1 MRCNV
6 RRLLPSR
13 NVIPAK
19 AGIQA
24 MGLLA
29 SIVSLLQT
37 VWIPAFAGMTVM
49 SATAQSAAPDTMRDD
64 RGRELSLVVPPTRI
78 ISLLPSLTESICA
91 LGACA
96 KLVGTDRYSNAPAS
110 VVALPKLGG
119 LDDAQ
124 VERIVALKPDVVLA
138 SPSTRMVGRLESLG
152 LKVMVLESRSHA
164 DVKRSLQ
171 QLATM
176 LGTPQ
181 AAQQVWSQIER
192 DVKEAQAKVPAAL
205 RGQRVYFEVAATP
218 YAAGESSFIG
228 ETLTLLGMRNAVPA
242 ELGPFPKL
250 NPEFVVR
257 AQPDVIMAASR
268 SLAEMPMR
276 PGWGTLRA
284 LQQQRSCGFDAER
297 YEVLIRP
304 GPRLGEAA
312 GVLAQCLLSLEP
324 RL

>member
-1 MRCNV
+1 MKQQRLSAVV
-6 RRLLPSR
+6 RS
-13 NVIPAK
+13 VFV
-19 AGIQA
+19 AGVCFIAAVQA
-24 MGLLA
+24 
-29 SIVSLLQT
+29 Q
-37 VWIPAFAGMTVM
+37 
-49 SATAQSAAPDTMRDD
+49 AQVQLRDD
-64 RGRELSLVVPPTRI
+64 RGRVFQAANAPTRI

-96 KLVGTDRYSNAPAS
+96 KLVGTDRYSNAPPS

-138 SPSTRMVGRLESLG
+138 STSTRVVDRLESLG
-152 LKVMVLESRSHA
+152 LKVVVLESRSHA

-171 QLATM
+171 QMAAL

-181 AAQQVWSQIER
+181 AAEQVWSRIER
-192 DVKEAQAKVPAAL
+192 EVKEAQARVPAL
-205 RGQRVYFEVAATP
+205 FRGQRVYFEVASTP

-228 ETLTLLGMRNAVPA
+228 ETLALLGMRNAVTA

-257 AQPDVIMAASR
+257 AQPDIILAASR
-268 SLAEMPMR
+268 ALAEMPGR
-276 PGWGTLRA
+276 PGWGNLRA
-284 LQQQRSCGFDAER
+284 LKQQRSCGFDTER

-312 GVLAQCLLSLEP
+312 GVLAQCLAALEP

>member
-6 RRLLPSR
+6 RRPFPSR
-13 NVIPAK
+13 SVIPAN
-19 AGIQA
+19 AGAQA
-24 MGLLA
+24 VGLLA
-29 SIVSLLQT
+29 FVVSLFQT
-37 VWIPAFAGMTVM
+37 IIPAVAGMMVM
-49 SATAQSAAPDTMRDD
+49 SAAAQTAAPHVVRDD
-64 RGRELSLVVPPTRI
+64 RGRELSWVVPPTRI
-78 ISLLPSLTESICA
+78 ISLLPSLTETVCA
-91 LGACA
+91 LGACT
-96 KLVGTDRYSNAPAS
+96 KLVGIDRHSNFPAF
-110 VVALPKLGG
+110 VLTLPKLGG

-124 VERIVALKPDVVLA
+124 IERIVALKPDVVLA
-138 SPSTRMVGRLESLG
+138 SPSTRVVDRLESLG
-152 LKVMVLESRSHA
+152 LKVVVLESRSHA

-181 AAQQVWSQIER
+181 AAQLVWSQIER

-228 ETLTLLGMRNAVPA
+228 ETLTLLGMGNAVPA
-242 ELGPFPKL
+242 ELDPFPKL

-268 SLAEMPMR
+268 GLAEMPRR
-276 PGWGTLRA
+276 PGWATLRA
-284 LQQQRSCGFDAER
+284 LHQQRSCGFDTER